1 MIEIF
6 HTLFR
11 YKEKES
17 PDKIEAYPER
27 VHVEALPERRYLWTS
42 RLLVVLSVIS
52 ICFNMMLASTIYLM
66 LPQIRTYP
74 NFFSINDYFSQIEVV
89 QKRERPFPVSDLI
102 TEKYIDEYIN
112 LRFTITKS
120 LVEMQ
125 RRWREGSAFYW
136 YQMPPVYAEFM
147 TSDYEEA
154 LLKAKKTGLQRYVEV
169 EWIRPLSRGL
179 WQAQFKTYDILPNSG
194 KPTIIYW
201 RAVMRIRYVNLQFK
215 DRAKRMLNPY
225 GFLVERFSLAYHG
238 REGEVESYIE
248 TARKRSQGK

>member
-11 YKEKES
+11 YREKES

-52 ICFNMMLASTIYLM
+52 ICLNMMLASTIYLM

-74 NFFSINDYFSQIEVV
+74 SFFRINDYFSQIEVV
-89 QKRERPFPVSDLI
+89 QKRQIPFPVSDLI

-112 LRFTITKS
+112 LRYTITGS
-120 LVEMQ
+120 MTEME
-125 RRWREGSAFYW
+125 RRWRPDSAFYW
-136 YQMPPVYAEFM
+136 YQMPSVYEEFSS
-147 TSDYEEA
+147 SDYA
-154 LLKAKKTGLQRYVEV
+154 DAIGKAKKTGLQRYVDM

-179 WQAQFKTYDILPNSG
+179 WQAQFKTYDILPNST
-194 KPTIIYW
+194 KPTITYW
-201 RAVMRIRYVNLQFK
+201 RAIMRIRYFNLQFQN
-215 DRAKRMLNPY
+215 RAKRVLNPY
-225 GFLVERFSLAYHG
+225 GFLVESFSLSYHG
-238 REGEVESYIE
+238 REGDTESYIE
-248 TARKRSQGK
+248 TARKRSKGK